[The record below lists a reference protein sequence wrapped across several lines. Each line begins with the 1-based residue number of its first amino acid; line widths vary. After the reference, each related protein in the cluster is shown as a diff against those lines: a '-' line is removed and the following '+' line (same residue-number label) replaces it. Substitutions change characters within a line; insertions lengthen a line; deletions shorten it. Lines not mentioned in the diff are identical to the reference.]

1 KMHMLIF
8 VTVLIVVIPLTFAA
22 TQEEVSCIKK
32 ISAKMSSEKD
42 GVLKFTFALALI
54 LEAVGDT
61 QGLRRTFKS
70 MTPDTELREKLPR
83 RTVSH
88 FTDIYCSQN

>member
-8 VTVLIVVIPLTFAA
+8 VNVFIGFISHTLAA
-22 TQEEVSCIKK
+22 TQEEAACIKE

-61 QGLRRTFKS
+61 QGLTLRRTFKS
-70 MTPDTELREKLPR
+70 MTPAR
-83 RTVSH
+83 
-88 FTDIYCSQN
+88 QNRVRNYYLAGP